1 MSELLRSSFIK
12 CSSAEAGRR
21 EKGGGSGYF
30 RRVRRQKLC
39 SQLTAIWEA
48 AASVEAEETP
58 LEMKTT
64 LKRLYC
70 QACGIQFNFFSACKK
85 HMYGAEHKQRI
96 AKLFQTALNKGAVHF
111 PQLVVQEYLM
121 RPNRFHAVIGLHLV
135 TACIETAF
143 GDPPVYLCH
152 PCQEKCASSQIVEH
166 LTSPDHHLAYFAHV
180 GPEKL
185 PFGWMSSSTATP
197 TETYA
202 AAELEERQCG
212 TGVLRLLEL
221 PKLLFRTVQG
231 LSYSQAMKQIFS
243 TDDCKQCL
251 EGQHVEPFSLQK
263 YCKEANRTYP
273 LLGLQFLLELCCINS
288 SSPSCYLCLLCQK
301 KVPPSQAV
309 AHLVSFDHLYGYLG
323 QIHPSSLESK
333 SKYKVHSPV
342 FRSMI
347 LNLAQQAEQL
357 VSSADVQVMK
367 VDAEVYEQMESLSFS
382 NALKKLQEIRREQNL
397 GDLQPQ
403 VILGDRLV
411 CRKKRKRTNSPDR
424 SVKNKE
430 DDVTTD
436 GCTSPGEPLWSP
448 EHTKT
453 GPADS
458 QWTVC
463 RLVCQNCDPG
473 VLYSSVKSYKRHVR
487 GYQHQQCIDRL
498 FPDLD
503 KAARV
508 KKQRV
513 PVPTLNV
520 YGSMMDQLRTE
531 PIIGLHLVTVCIT
544 FSSKPPVYLC
554 HACEEA
560 FPSQADVQHL
570 TSADHYFS
578 TLAPDDPEALPFGWI
593 HSHDAL
599 SVLKPR
605 AVAEEKRQSKSV
617 LQMLC
622 VPDKIFLEIKG
633 ACYSMAMKKLQHAVK
648 PTASLK
654 AEEKVVLPE
663 YLSNPKRKFPL
674 LGLQFLVAY
683 RSTDLAEPSGF
694 LCLLCQKKVCQNQTV
709 LHVISFDHLF
719 AYLESTRPLS
729 LGVKSDYT
737 QYDAKHR
744 ATMLGLAT
752 RALATDSPG
761 EIQEVHL
768 EPDVYQEVCRSSFVD
783 ALKKLQTF
791 WKEKSQAAPQPQTS
805 PGPGTADTVQRTEDA
820 AAAVCPATV
829 DEPRVCTDTDAVCQ
843 GVAKNPLPNQVLVPE
858 PKADEPESVEGTGR
872 DPTAESLTEV
882 EQESLSNRD
891 LSNQEFARY
900 PRVPPE
906 LLLDPNR
913 AQTTTGPIGESNWS
927 KFWFLDGR
935 PYPSIGLEAVVE
947 CRCLKHP
954 TVYLC
959 LTCTEW
965 ITSSNIC
972 DHVISR
978 RHQYYYIKSLYP
990 DLLPSWRDDPDE
1002 TAWLVYHHDKKWD
1015 VQVVKLRPAAYQRI
1029 VSAPFYMAVQ
1039 MIREEHD
1046 SYEPRP
1052 LITLEDVL
1060 DTGASA
1066 IAQKQPSRLDARC
1079 GSADCCSWQS
1089 EKQSQDAYRCCRP
1102 QAHAK
1107 ATDGVRATLFTDR
1120 SLQKSVQPQASDS
1133 CETRKSVSPECPG
1146 SVQLVGTDT
1155 KTLTEKVLTAWKEMT
1170 EKAGQGVGSTYLD
1183 TACLRM

>member
-1 MSELLRSSFIK
+1 MKKMLK
-12 CSSAEAGRR
+12 C
-21 EKGGGSGYF
+21 
-30 RRVRRQKLC
+30 
-39 SQLTAIWEA
+39 
-48 AASVEAEETP
+48 
-58 LEMKTT
+58 
-64 LKRLYC
+64 LYC
-70 QACGIQFNFFSACKK
+70 QACGIQFKFFSACKK

-96 AKLFQTALNKGAVHF
+96 AKLFQTAPNKGAVHF

-135 TACIETAF
+135 TACIETAV
-143 GDPPVYLCH
+143 GDPPFYLCH
-152 PCQEKCASSQIVEH
+152 ACQEKCPSSQIVQH

-180 GPEKL
+180 APEKL
-185 PFGWMSSSTATP
+185 PFGWMSSCTATP

-221 PKLLFRTVQG
+221 PKLLFRTVRG

-251 EGQHVEPFSLQK
+251 EGQHVELFSLQK
-263 YCKEANRTYP
+263 YCKDANRTYP
-273 LLGLQFLLELCCINS
+273 LLGLQFLVELCCVNG

-301 KVPPSQAV
+301 KVPQSQAV
-309 AHLVSFDHLYGYLG
+309 AHLVSFDHLYGYLD

-357 VSSADVQVMK
+357 VSSADMQVMK
-367 VDAEVYEQMESLSFS
+367 VDAEVYEQTELLSFS

-403 VILGDRLV
+403 VMSGDRLV
-411 CRKKRKRTNSPDR
+411 CRRKRKRANSPDI

-430 DDVTTD
+430 GHVNAD
-436 GCTSPGEPLWSP
+436 GCTSLGGALRSPGL
-448 EHTKT
+448 TKT

-458 QWTVC
+458 QRTVC

-473 VLYSSVKSYKRHVR
+473 VLYSSVKSYKQHVR
-487 GYQHQQCIDRL
+487 GYQHQQCVDRL

-503 KAARV
+503 KAACVRPP
-508 KKQRV
+508 QRV

-520 YGSMMDQLRTE
+520 YESLIDYLRTE
-531 PIIGLHLVTVCIT
+531 PIIGLHLVTMCIT
-544 FSSKPPVYLC
+544 FSSKPPMYLC

-560 FPSQADVQHL
+560 FPSQQDVQHL

-578 TLAPDDPEALPFGWI
+578 TLAPDDPEVLPFGWI
-593 HSHDAL
+593 HSHDVL

-622 VPDKIFLEIKG
+622 VPDTLFVEIKG
-633 ACYSMAMKKLQHAVK
+633 ACYSMAMKKLRHAIK
-648 PTASLK
+648 LTAGLK
-654 AEEKVVLPE
+654 TEEKVVLPE
-663 YLSNPKRKFPL
+663 YLRNPKRKFPL
-674 LGLQFLVAY
+674 LGLQFLVEY
-683 RSTDLAEPSGF
+683 RSADPDEPSGY
-694 LCLLCQKKVCQNQTV
+694 LCLLCQKKVRRNQTV
-709 LHVISFDHLF
+709 LHVVSFDHLF

-729 LGVKSDYT
+729 LGVKSDYK
-737 QYDAKHR
+737 QYDEKHK
-744 ATMLGLAT
+744 AAMLDLAS
-752 RALATDSPG
+752 RALTADSPG

-768 EPDVYQEVCRSSFVD
+768 EPDVHQEVCRSSFVD

-791 WKEKSQAAPQPQTS
+791 WKEKSQGDPQPQAL
-805 PGPGTADTVQRTEDA
+805 PGQRTADTAERTEEV
-820 AAAVCPATV
+820 AAAVCPVAA
-829 DEPRVCTDTDAVCQ
+829 DEPRVCMDSGAVCQ
-843 GVAKNPLPNQVLVPE
+843 GVAKNPLPNQVPVPE
-858 PKADEPESVEGTGR
+858 PKADEPESAEGIGR
-872 DPTAESLTEV
+872 DPTAVSLMEV

-891 LSNQEFARY
+891 LSNQEFVQY

-906 LLLDPNR
+906 LLLDPKR

-954 TVYLC
+954 TIYLC
-959 LTCTEW
+959 LTCTER

-990 DLLPSWRDDPDE
+990 ELLPSWRDDPDE

-1046 SYEPRP
+1046 PYEPRP

-1060 DTGASA
+1060 DTGASG
-1066 IAQKQPSRLDARC
+1066 ITQKQSSRLDARC
-1079 GSADCCSWQS
+1079 GGADCCSWQS
-1089 EKQSQDAYRCCRP
+1089 EKQGQDAYWSCRP

-1107 ATDGVRATLFTDR
+1107 AADGVQATLFTDR
-1120 SLQKSVQPQASDS
+1120 SLQESVQPQASDS

-1170 EKAGQGVGSTYLD
+1170 EKVGG
-1183 TACLRM
+1183 M